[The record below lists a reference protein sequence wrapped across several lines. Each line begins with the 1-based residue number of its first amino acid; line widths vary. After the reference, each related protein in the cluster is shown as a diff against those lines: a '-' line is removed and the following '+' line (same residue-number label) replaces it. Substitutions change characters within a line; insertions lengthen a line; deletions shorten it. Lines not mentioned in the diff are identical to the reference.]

1 MESGV
6 VFQAE
11 KSFCGMFML
20 VLPGAAF
27 KAISGPERPL
37 ERNKRKAP
45 GEPGASVVFYV
56 GSKCVTTGTQTTPWS
71 IMESATFT
79 KPAMLAPVT

>member
-11 KSFCGMFML
+11 KSFCGMFLL

-56 GSKCVTTGTQTTPWS
+56 GSKCPAEVEQATTENGKALFAIP
-71 IMESATFT
+71 
-79 KPAMLAPVT
+79 